1 MSLRLSLSVAVA
13 ALCLATPAAA
23 SLPDPVRAMID
34 AAIATGNKDK
44 IAAVVEAAKA
54 TNPEDHAEID
64 ALHGAFLDEQKAAA
78 ELAAQEKEE
87 ALRTAGVLERWGGR
101 GEIGAYLSSGNSDNE
116 GLTAALS
123 LDRKGIDWSHKLRG
137 RVDYQRANGRTS
149 REQYFAAY
157 EPRFQINRRLFAYGL
172 AQYEQDRIQGFTGR
186 YAVSGGVGY
195 HVIDGSA
202 LDLSI
207 KAGPAYRVTD
217 FTSGGSDSRLAALLG
232 ADFDWRITDRLTF
245 TQDSN
250 MVAESGAQ
258 ATVFVDSRNTTLNL
272 VTGLEAKV
280 SDRLTTRLSYQVDYN
295 SDPRPGAVTTDTL
308 SRFTLVYG
316 FGGR

>member
-1 MSLRLSLSVAVA
+1 MVARISLPFALA

-23 SLPDPVRAMID
+23 SLPDPVRAMIE

-64 ALHGAFLDEQKAAA
+64 ALHGAFLEEQKAAA
-78 ELAAQEKEE
+78 ELAARENEE

-137 RVDYQRANGRTS
+137 RMDYQRANGRTS

-250 MVAESGAQ
+250 MVAESGGQ
-258 ATVFVDSRNTTLNL
+258 ATVFVDSRNTTVNL

>member
-1 MSLRLSLSVAVA
+1 MVARLSLPFAFA

-23 SLPDPVRAMID
+23 SLPDPVRAMIE

-64 ALHGAFLDEQKAAA
+64 ALHGAFLEEQKAAA
-78 ELAAQEKEE
+78 ELAARENEE

-137 RVDYQRANGRTS
+137 RMDYQRANGRTS

-217 FTSGGSDSRLAALLG
+217 FTAGGSDSRLAALLG

-258 ATVFVDSRNTTLNL
+258 ATVFVDSRNTTVNL

>member
-1 MSLRLSLSVAVA
+1 MSLRLSLPMAVA
-13 ALCLATPAAA
+13 ALGLATPAAA

-64 ALHGAFLDEQKAAA
+64 VLHGAFLDKQKAAA

-87 ALRTAGVLERWGGR
+87 ALRSAGPFERWTGR
-101 GEIGAYLSSGNSDNE
+101 GEIGAYLSSGNSNNE

-137 RVDYQRANGRTS
+137 RMDYQRANGRTS
-149 REQYFAAY
+149 REQYFVSY
-157 EPRFQINRRLFAYGL
+157 EPRFQINQRLFAYGL

-186 YAVSGGVGY
+186 YAVSGGIGY
-195 HVIDGSA
+195 HVIDGDD

-207 KAGPAYRVTD
+207 KTGPAYRVTD
-217 FTSGGSDSRLAALLG
+217 YVVGETDNRLAALLG

-250 MVAESGAQ
+250 MVAESGGQ
-258 ATVFVDSRNTTLNL
+258 ATVFVDSRNTTVNL
-272 VTGLEAKV
+272 ITGLEAKV

-295 SDPRPGAVTTDTL
+295 SDPRHGAVTTDTL

>member
-1 MSLRLSLSVAVA
+1 MVARISLPFALA
-13 ALCLATPAAA
+13 ALCLATSAAA
-23 SLPDPVRAMID
+23 SLPDPVRAMIE

-64 ALHGAFLDEQKAAA
+64 ALHGAFLEEQKAAA
-78 ELAAQEKEE
+78 ELAARENEE

-101 GEIGAYLSSGNSDNE
+101 GEIGAYLASGNSDNE

-137 RVDYQRANGRTS
+137 RMDYQRANGRTS

-250 MVAESGAQ
+250 MVAESGGQ
-258 ATVFVDSRNTTLNL
+258 ATVFVDSRNTTVNL

>member
-1 MSLRLSLSVAVA
+1 MSARHSVPIAMA
-13 ALCLATPAAA
+13 ALCLAAPAAA
-23 SLPDPVRAMID
+23 SLPDPVRAMIE

-64 ALHGAFLDEQKAAA
+64 ALHGAFLEERKAAA
-78 ELAAQEKEE
+78 ELAAQEKEQ
-87 ALRTAGVLERWGGR
+87 ALRTAGVFESWGGK
-101 GEIGAYLSSGNSDNE
+101 GEIGAYLSSGNSSNE
-116 GLTAALS
+116 GLTAGLT

-137 RVDYQRANGRTS
+137 RMDYQRANGRTS
-149 REQYFAAY
+149 REQYFASY
-157 EPRFQINRRLFAYGL
+157 EPRYQIDQGLFAYGL

-186 YAVSGGVGY
+186 YAISGGVGY
-195 HVIDGSA
+195 HVIDGTD

-207 KAGPAYRVTD
+207 KAGPAFRVTD
-217 FTSGGSDSRLAALLG
+217 YVTGETDSRLAALFG
-232 ADFDWRITDRLTF
+232 ADFDWRISERLTF

-250 MVAESGAQ
+250 MVAETGAQ
-258 ATVFVDSRNTTLNL
+258 ATLFVDSRNTTLNL

-295 SDPRPGAVTTDTL
+295 SDPRPGAVATDTL

>member
-1 MSLRLSLSVAVA
+1 MA
-13 ALCLATPAAA
+13 ALCLAAPAAA
-23 SLPDPVRAMID
+23 SLPDPVRAMIE

-44 IAAVVEAAKA
+44 IAAVVEVAKA

-64 ALHGAFLDEQKAAA
+64 ALHGAFLEEQKAAA
-78 ELAAQEKEE
+78 ELAAQEKEQ
-87 ALRTAGVLERWGGR
+87 ALRTAGVFESWGGK
-101 GEIGAYLSSGNSDNE
+101 GEIGAYLSSGNSSNE
-116 GLTAALS
+116 GLTAGLT

-137 RVDYQRANGRTS
+137 RMDYQRANGRTS
-149 REQYFAAY
+149 REQYFASY
-157 EPRFQINRRLFAYGL
+157 EPRYQIDQGLFAYGL

-186 YAVSGGVGY
+186 YAISGGVGY
-195 HVIDGSA
+195 HVIDGTD

-207 KAGPAYRVTD
+207 KAGPAFRVTD
-217 FTSGGSDSRLAALLG
+217 YVTGETDSRLAALFG
-232 ADFDWRITDRLTF
+232 ADFDWRISERLTF

-250 MVAESGAQ
+250 MVAETGAQ
-258 ATVFVDSRNTTLNL
+258 ATLFVDSRNTTLNL

-295 SDPRPGAVTTDTL
+295 SDPRPGAVATDTL

>member
-1 MSLRLSLSVAVA
+1 MA
-13 ALCLATPAAA
+13 ALCLAAPAAA
-23 SLPDPVRAMID
+23 SLPDPVRAMIE

-44 IAAVVEAAKA
+44 IAAVVEVAKA
-54 TNPEDHAEID
+54 TNPQDHAEID
-64 ALHGAFLDEQKAAA
+64 ALHGAFLEEQKAAA
-78 ELAAQEKEE
+78 ELAAQEKEQ
-87 ALRTAGVLERWGGR
+87 ALRTAGVFESWGGK
-101 GEIGAYLSSGNSDNE
+101 GEIGAYLSSGNSSNE
-116 GLTAALS
+116 GLTAGLT

-137 RVDYQRANGRTS
+137 RMDYQRANGRTS
-149 REQYFAAY
+149 REQYFASY
-157 EPRFQINRRLFAYGL
+157 EPRYQIDQGLFAYGL

-186 YAVSGGVGY
+186 YAISGGVGY
-195 HVIDGSA
+195 HVIDGTD

-207 KAGPAYRVTD
+207 KAGPAFRVTD
-217 FTSGGSDSRLAALLG
+217 YVTGETDSRLAALFG
-232 ADFDWRITDRLTF
+232 ADFDWRISERLTF

-250 MVAESGAQ
+250 MVAETGAQ
-258 ATVFVDSRNTTLNL
+258 ATLFVDSRNTTLNL

-295 SDPRPGAVTTDTL
+295 SDPRPGAVATDTL

>member
-1 MSLRLSLSVAVA
+1 MSARHSVPIAMA
-13 ALCLATPAAA
+13 ALCLAAPAAA
-23 SLPDPVRAMID
+23 SLPDPVRAMIE

-44 IAAVVEAAKA
+44 IAAVVEVAKA
-54 TNPEDHAEID
+54 TNPQDHAEID
-64 ALHGAFLDEQKAAA
+64 ALHGAFLEEQKAAA
-78 ELAAQEKEE
+78 ELAGQEKEQ
-87 ALRTAGVLERWGGR
+87 ALRTAGVFESWGGK
-101 GEIGAYLSSGNSDNE
+101 GEIGAYLSSGNSSNE
-116 GLTAALS
+116 GLTAGLT

-137 RVDYQRANGRTS
+137 RMDYQRANGRTS
-149 REQYFAAY
+149 REQYFASY
-157 EPRFQINRRLFAYGL
+157 EPRYQIDQGLFAYGL

-186 YAVSGGVGY
+186 YALSGGVGY
-195 HVIDGSA
+195 HVIDGTD

-207 KAGPAYRVTD
+207 KAGPAFRVTD
-217 FTSGGSDSRLAALLG
+217 YVTGETDSRLAALFG
-232 ADFDWRITDRLTF
+232 ADFDWRISERLTF

-250 MVAESGAQ
+250 MVAETGAQ
-258 ATVFVDSRNTTLNL
+258 ATLFVDSRNTTLNL

-295 SDPRPGAVTTDTL
+295 SDPRPGAVATDTL

>member
-1 MSLRLSLSVAVA
+1 MLARFSVPLAFA
-13 ALCLATPAAA
+13 ALCLSTPAAA
-23 SLPDPVRAMID
+23 SLPEPVRAMIE

-78 ELAAQEKEE
+78 ELAAQEKER
-87 ALRTAGVLERWGGR
+87 ALRTAGPLERWTGR
-101 GEIGAYLSSGNSDNE
+101 GEIGAYLSSGNSNNE

-123 LDRKGIDWSHKLRG
+123 LDRKGIDWSHKLRA

-157 EPRFQINRRLFAYGL
+157 EPRFQINQRLFAYGL

-195 HVIDGSA
+195 HVIDGNH

-207 KAGPAYRVTD
+207 KTGPAYRVTD
-217 FTSGGSDSRLAALLG
+217 FTTGETDSRLAALLG
-232 ADFDWRITDRLTF
+232 ADFDWRISDRLTF

-250 MVAESGAQ
+250 MVAESGGQ

-295 SDPRPGAVTTDTL
+295 SDPRPGAVSTDTL

>member
-1 MSLRLSLSVAVA
+1 MSFRLSLPVAIA
-13 ALCLATPAAA
+13 ALCLSAPAAA

-54 TNPEDHAEID
+54 TNPDDHAEIG
-64 ALHGAFLDEQKAAA
+64 ALHGAFLEEQKAAA
-78 ELAAQEKEE
+78 ELAAREKEQ
-87 ALRTAGVLERWGGR
+87 ALRTAGVFERWSGR

-116 GLTAALS
+116 GLTAALT

-137 RVDYQRANGRTS
+137 RADYQRANGRTS

-157 EPRFQINRRLFAYGL
+157 EPRFQINQRLFAYGL
-172 AQYEQDRIQGFTGR
+172 AQYEKDRIQGFNGR

-195 HVIDGSA
+195 HVIDGSD

-207 KAGPAYRVTD
+207 KTGPAYRVTD
-217 FTSGGSDSRLAALLG
+217 YTTGETDSRLAALLG

-250 MVAESGAQ
+250 MVAESGGQ
-258 ATVFVDSRNTTLNL
+258 ATLFVDSRNTTLNL
-272 VTGLEAKV
+272 ITGLEAKV

-295 SDPRPGAVTTDTL
+295 SDPRPGAVTTDTM

>member
-1 MSLRLSLSVAVA
+1 MIRLPLPIAIA
-13 ALCLATPAAA
+13 ALCLSAPAWANL
-23 SLPDPVRAMID
+23 SDPVRAMID

-54 TNPEDHAEID
+54 TNPDDHAEID
-64 ALHGAFLDEQKAAA
+64 ALHGAFLEKEKAAA

-87 ALRTAGVLERWGGR
+87 ALRTAGVLENWSGR

-137 RVDYQRANGRTS
+137 RIDYQRANGRTS
-149 REQYFAAY
+149 REQYFASY
-157 EPRFQINRRLFAYGL
+157 EPRYQINQRLFAYGL
-172 AQYEQDRIQGFTGR
+172 TQYEKDRIQGFTGR

-195 HVIDGSA
+195 HVIDGNA

-207 KAGPAYRVTD
+207 KTGPAYRVTD
-217 FTSGGSDSRLAALLG
+217 YTTGETDSRLAALLG

-250 MVAESGAQ
+250 MVAESAGQ
-258 ATVFVDSRNTTLNL
+258 ATAFVDSRNTTVNL

-308 SRFTLVYG
+308 SRFSLVYG